1 MILLNEYRK
10 PLTMSDDH
18 SDCILKTLTVLQS
31 YPSIAFWTL
40 CEALQQKVVG
50 ARDRNRIVCTHIMAG
65 ICDLVS
71 QRVHT
76 SFVFV
81 DVCCLFVKLCLLC
94 FKESRILSTLWN
106 GKHWIQRGQRFD
118 LWTQVSRILVRR
130 VSSRAK
136 MVSVRAPEESRNTFP
151 CDAMIAAGRRFA
163 DIPEDMKEKA
173 PFVEHCELNL
183 NISVQQG
190 CVVFFSYKLTPSHL
204 VLLARWPK
212 IGPISWRPLQMLMM
226 SLQRQGM

>member
-1 MILLNEYRK
+1 MK
-10 PLTMSDDH
+10 W
-18 SDCILKTLTVLQS
+18 KTLDSAWSV
-31 YPSIAFWTL
+31 IRF
-40 CEALQQKVVG
+40 V
-50 ARDRNRIVCTHIMAG
+50 N
-65 ICDLVS
+65 
-71 QRVHT
+71 T
-76 SFVFV
+76 SFSHFGEASFFEGK
-81 DVCCLFVKLCLLC
+81 DG
-94 FKESRILSTLWN
+94 IST
-106 GKHWIQRGQRFD
+106 
-118 LWTQVSRILVRR
+118 SPRR
-130 VSSRAK
+130 
-136 MVSVRAPEESRNTFP
+136 ESRNTFP
-151 CDAMIAAGRRFA
+151 CDAMVAAGRRFA